1 MERASVN
8 NNSTRTACAA
18 CKHQRKRCD
27 EKCILA
33 PFFPS
38 DRTREF
44 QAVHKV
50 FGLSNLQKMVKCLNE
65 EDKRRA
71 TDSLIWEA
79 FCRQKD
85 PVLGTYGVYMKLIDE
100 LKLYKSQ
107 VHLANGV
114 DQFGNGNNT
123 NNNYNVAFLNYVQ
136 KNAGFGTNHY
146 SYNTASHQKSN
157 RGQGEMGSIILDPVQ
172 QHLINGHRYEQQ
184 SFKTGKDHVRI
195 FTRCSIGW
203 NFSFEF
209 CCDLFQVSLVL

>member
-1 MERASVN
+1 MERGSA
-8 NNSTRTACAA
+8 TRTACAA

-33 PFFPS
+33 PYFPS

-50 FGLSNLQKMVKCLNE
+50 FGLSNLQKMVRSLSE

-85 PVLGTYGVYMKLIDE
+85 PVLGPYGEYRRLFDE

-107 VHLANGV
+107 LQLPIQVSNFGTNNINGAV
-114 DQFGNGNNT
+114 TDHQFGT
-123 NNNYNVAFLNYVQ
+123 PNNNVALLNYVQ
-136 KNAGFGTNHY
+136 KNAGF
-146 SYNTASHQKSN
+146 ASNQFTCSPHHKSPK
-157 RGQGEMGSIILDPVQ
+157 GQGEIGSIILPLQ
-172 QHLINGHRYEQQ
+172 QRHLVNGYNQQ
-184 SFKTGKDHVRI
+184 YCVKGQFSPMNGEAT
-195 FTRCSIGW
+195 TMESITWEGG
-203 NFSFEF
+203 S
-209 CCDLFQVSLVL
+209 

>member
-8 NNSTRTACAA
+8 NGTRTACAA

-50 FGLSNLQKMVKCLNE
+50 FGLSNLQKIVKSLNE

-85 PVLGTYGVYMKLIDE
+85 PVLGPYGEYRRLFDE

-107 VHLANGV
+107 LQMPLQVPNFGTNNGAPI
-114 DQFGNGNNT
+114 DQFGTT
-123 NNNYNVAFLNYVQ
+123 NNPNYNIALLNYVQ
-136 KNAGFGTNHY
+136 KNAGFGSNQYT
-146 SYNTASHQKSN
+146 SSSHQKSPK
-157 RGQGEMGSIILDPVQ
+157 GQGEIGSIILPIQ
-172 QHLINGHRYEQQ
+172 QHLLNSRYDQ
-184 SFKTGKDHVRI
+184 SNFKTG
-195 FTRCSIGW
+195 
-203 NFSFEF
+203 NFSPMDGEAAMESITWE
-209 CCDLFQVSLVL
+209 CGT